1 MRAPEMSPLS
11 RSQPFGHYDLL
22 DRVNVGGMAEI
33 FRARERES
41 GAICAVKR
49 ILPEVA
55 EDEEFV
61 RMFRDEARLARLLDH
76 PNICRILDLG
86 RIESTYFLALQYV
99 DGHDLRTLFDRQARV
114 GEHIP
119 LGFLLHVLIRVC
131 EGLDYAH
138 KKKDQNGRSLALVHR
153 DVSPQNVLVGFDGDV
168 KLIDFGI
175 AKSSMKLNKTQ
186 VGTIKG
192 KYAYMS
198 PEQVRGLPLDHR
210 SDIFSLG
217 ICMWELLTLKRL
229 FASDNEMLIMERVK
243 DAELHPP
250 RTINPAVPVEV
261 ERITM
266 RALARDVDD
275 RYQSAADLKADLQA
289 FAYAADLKWGRDE
302 VAAYMRRTFAQD
314 PAGANGSSAAPGLGE
329 GPAKEG
335 VMNGNSTQLPGT
347 KPVASA
353 QELVMADNKGSD
365 LDVFEGLANKP
376 TSTRRPASAVP
387 PPPTSQRSVPPPPAP
402 PRRAATQ
409 MGIGMPLPPTSAP
422 PLTAPP
428 RTSTPPIAPP
438 PSRNPSGM
446 IPAQARGSSGPG
458 NVPVPTIPGG
468 TGAVG
473 SAPRGAMVDMD
484 WDDEDEKTHV
494 YDKDVVK
501 EMAKAGMVA
510 PPGSLPTPRPPA
522 PPAGLKSTMMGMSP
536 PLPPPSRAPGGMTGM
551 TSDRPLPPPPPSK
564 PPSRSQI
571 PTSTPFGGQAS
582 GPPAPPMGGMAAT
595 LPMPSSPPGSAMSQP
610 SMPNPLAQTNV
621 QIAPQASQPPQP
633 VSGPQFVPQIQP
645 VAQARPVEA
654 TQVIRPTKSG
664 GNTGLIIGALFF
676 AAAAGVGAYLYA
688 SQRPGNIVVNVDAK
702 APKGTDV
709 VVSIDGVE
717 TCKDTTCRA
726 EVKPGAHIVKVV
738 IGDTSTQKAVT
749 VEPGKDLVVPL
760 SLEVAAP
767 TKTVLK
773 ISSSQSGVKVAV
785 DDDDPQALPLT
796 DDAIKPGKHH
806 LKFTGGSKFK
816 PMEQDVNVS
825 EGDTKVVDDV
835 KLALSSVKMKFAV
848 STKGAKVQLS
858 DGDKKQDITDGKTVE
873 LDPSKSYTVTATA
886 NGYEDYSESLKIGD
900 DETQDF
906 KVELAEKGKTAPPPT
921 TNTAPPVYTAPPTVT
936 TTKPPVEP
944 PTTGGDGT
952 LFINTL
958 PKSNCV
964 VNGTPRGATPI
975 TLKLPP
981 GSYSVTCVAKDG
993 EDVLKK
999 SGSAN
1004 VKAGEKANVVL
1015 KLRD

>member
-1 MRAPEMSPLS
+1 MAPPTRAPETSPLS
-11 RSQPFGHYDLL
+11 RSLQFGHYDLL

-86 RIESTYFLALQYV
+86 RIDTTYFLALQYV
-99 DGHDLRTLFDRQARV
+99 DGHDLRTLFDRQARLQ
-114 GEHIP
+114 EHIP

-138 KKKDQNGRSLALVHR
+138 KKRDQNGRSLALVHR

-217 ICMWELLTLKRL
+217 ICTWELLTLKRL

-243 DAELHPP
+243 DAELIPP
-250 RTINPAVPVEV
+250 RRINPAVPVEV

-266 RALARDVDD
+266 KALARDVDD

-289 FAYAADLKWGRDE
+289 FAYAADLKWGRED
-302 VAAYMRRTFAQD
+302 VAQYMRRTFAQD
-314 PAGANGSSAAPGLGE
+314 PAGANGASAAPGLGE
-329 GPAKEG
+329 GRAKEG
-335 VMNGNSTQLPGT
+335 AMNGNSTQLPGT

-376 TSTRRPASAVP
+376 TSTRRPQSSAVP
-387 PPPTSQRSVPPPPAP
+387 PPPVSQRSVPPPPAP

-438 PSRNPSGM
+438 PSRAPSGM
-446 IPAQARGSSGPG
+446 IPAQARSSSGPM
-458 NVPVPTIPGG
+458 PTAPAGS
-468 TGAVG
+468 ANVG

-501 EMAKAGMVA
+501 DLARAGMQV

-522 PPAGLKSTMMGMSP
+522 PPGGLKSTMMGMSP
-536 PLPPPSRAPGGMTGM
+536 PLPPPSRAPGGMT
-551 TSDRPLPPPPPSK
+551 SDRPLPPPPPSK
-564 PPSRSQI
+564 PPSRGSI
-571 PTSTPFGGQAS
+571 PTSTPFGGQA
-582 GPPAPPMGGMAAT
+582 PPPMGNMAAT
-595 LPMPSSPPGSAMSQP
+595 LPLPSSPPGGGFGFGTPAPLQ
-610 SMPNPLAQTNV
+610 NPLAQTNV
-621 QIAPQASQPPQP
+621 QIAPQPPQP

-645 VAQARPVEA
+645 STSAPPRPVEA
-654 TQVIRPTKSG
+654 TQVIRPKSSG
-664 GNTGLIIGALFF
+664 STGLIIGALFF

-738 IGDTSTQKAVT
+738 IGETSTQKAVT

-760 SLEVAAP
+760 TIEVAAP

-773 ISSSQSGVKVAV
+773 ITSAQAGVKVAI
-785 DDDDPQALPLT
+785 DDGDPEPLPLT

-806 LKFTGGSKFK
+806 LKFTGGSKLK
-816 PMEQDVNVS
+816 PLEQDVTVT
-825 EGDTKVVDDV
+825 EGDTKVIDDV
-835 KLALSSVKMKFAV
+835 KLASTLTAVKMKFAIA
-848 STKGAKVQLS
+848 TKGAKVQLV
-858 DGDKKQDITDGKTVE
+858 DGDKKQDVTDGKTIE
-873 LDPSKSYTVTATA
+873 LDPAKSYTVTATA
-886 NGYEDYSESLKIGD
+886 NGYEDYSQKLDLGD
-900 DETQDF
+900 SDTQDF
-906 KVELAEKGKTAPPPT
+906 KVELTEKSKTAPPPV
-921 TNTAPPVYTAPPTVT
+921 NTAPPPVYTAPPTVT

-944 PTTGGDGT
+944 PSTGGDGT

-964 VNGTPRGATPI
+964 VNGTPRGSVPI

-981 GSYSVTCVAKDG
+981 GNYSVTCVAKDG
-993 EDVLKK
+993 EEVLKK
-999 SGSAN
+999 SGSAT
-1004 VKAGEKANVVL
+1004 VKAGEKSTVVL